1 MANSDL
7 VVKSN
12 RLNSAIQNLSLPELR
27 IIQLA
32 IVDARETGKGL
43 VQIRHYALMPCV
55 MLKHLTPH
63 GKMAIFA

>member
-27 IIQLA
+27 IINWLLSTLEKQA
-32 IVDARETGKGL
+32 KD
-43 VQIRHYALMPCV
+43 
-55 MLKHLTPH
+55 
-63 GKMAIFA
+63 

>member
-1 MANSDL
+1 MANDL

-32 IVDARETGKGL
+32 IVDARETGK
-43 VQIRHYALMPCV
+43 VKHRHTAT
-55 MLKHLTPH
+55 H
-63 GKMAIFA
+63 